1 MQGSTLGNRLARA
14 ARTGAR
20 GAARIAAGIA
30 VRIAARIATRNA
42 YRNAVHISGAQCS
55 CAAALALFSAPAFA
69 QSEPIDSG
77 ATGRPLEWFQEDVAA
92 APSGVDGTSQS
103 LESASSRQPVE
114 WQAEASRPG
123 AVSSVASEEVST
135 ASARSIDGWGYAIPM
150 VRLTGADQNVLRR
163 GPGDEYAIVAVVSK
177 GSEYRVL
184 AKKGDW
190 YSVEISETTSG
201 WVHSALCEEFEDLSH
216 LEMRPN
222 PRLFSRMG
230 AFTLTGYAGGYAY
243 DRKSNSVALGGR
255 IGYYL
260 LDFVEVEG
268 GVSWTHIH
276 RPAEVVESLFNLSL
290 EAEDFHMLY
299 YSLGL
304 RLELLPGR
312 QMVPYLVGGAGASIL
327 QGRTESSWNY
337 GGGTTLFLTKTTA
350 TRWELR
356 AYRFD
361 AGFDLAR
368 RTNHNIEFSFGTSVL
383 F

>member
-1 MQGSTLGNRLARA
+1 MRRELFGGQCGRSSRLVPPLRLAALVIALVHSWSIARA
-14 ARTGAR
+14 EGD
-20 GAARIAAGIA
+20 
-30 VRIAARIATRNA
+30 
-42 YRNAVHISGAQCS
+42 
-55 CAAALALFSAPAFA
+55 
-69 QSEPIDSG
+69 PIDSG
-77 ATGRPLEWFQEDVAA
+77 TTGAPVEWFQEV
-92 APSGVDGTSQS
+92 GTSADEHVDQNVDQNVRATRVS
-103 LESASSRQPVE
+103 WDVPAESRLSSESSSVPATAGGVTSTSNGSRSVASTSNNSR
-114 WQAEASRPG
+114 
-123 AVSSVASEEVST
+123 SVASEEITTSP
-135 ASARSIDGWGYAIPM
+135 ARLIDGWGYAIPM
-150 VRLTGADQNVLRR
+150 VRLTGGDHNVLRR
-163 GPGDEYAIVAVVSK
+163 GPGDEYAIVAVVTK

-190 YSVEISETTSG
+190 YSVELSETTSG

-222 PRLFSRMG
+222 PRLFSRTG

-299 YSLGL
+299 YSLGM

-356 AYRFD
+356 SYRFD
-361 AGFDLAR
+361 AGFDQAR